1 MVSYPNRFFHGFC
14 SNLGNSKSHFS
25 KFIIETAHDI
35 TDYDGGTIIETIKR
49 MEDYYFCD
57 ERVGEPYYLVH
68 GILKPDFRHSVKFI
82 AASDTL
88 KNAIELVE
96 HLSGNDVIETEVPV
110 YK

>member
-1 MVSYPNRFFHGFC
+1 MNNRFYHGFV
-14 SNLGNSKSHFS
+14 SNNGNAKSHFS

-35 TDYDGGTIIETIKR
+35 TDYEGGTIIETIKK

-68 GILKPDFRHSVKFI
+68 GTLKPDFKQSVKFI
-82 AASDTL
+82 AAFENL
-88 KNAIELVE
+88 QQAISLVE
-96 HLSGNDVIETEVPV
+96 YLSGNTVIETEMPV

>member
-1 MVSYPNRFFHGFC
+1 MASYPNRFYHGFC

-35 TDYDGGTIIETIKR
+35 TDYEGGTIIETIKR

-57 ERVGEPYYLVH
+57 ERVGEPYYLIH
-68 GILKPDFRHSVKFI
+68 GTLKPDFKQNVKFV
-82 AASDTL
+82 AAFDNL
-88 KNAIELVE
+88 KQAVELVE
-96 HLSGNDVIETEVPV
+96 HLCGNDIIETEVPV